1 MRPLQIVPL
10 RRIRTHESNCWVYLW
25 VYRPNGFW
33 RRDPL
38 SQGTQIG
45 ERGYPEALGSDGG
58 TDGGVAGYPPRRR
71 KDGGVT
77 SAVEAYLSR
86 RRIPFTEVSVLEVV
100 RIFESESEHSV
111 QSDMSEPD
119 GA

>member
-1 MRPLQIVPL
+1 M
-10 RRIRTHESNCWVYLW
+10 
-25 VYRPNGFW
+25 
-33 RRDPL
+33 

-100 RIFESESEHSV
+100 RIFESESERSV